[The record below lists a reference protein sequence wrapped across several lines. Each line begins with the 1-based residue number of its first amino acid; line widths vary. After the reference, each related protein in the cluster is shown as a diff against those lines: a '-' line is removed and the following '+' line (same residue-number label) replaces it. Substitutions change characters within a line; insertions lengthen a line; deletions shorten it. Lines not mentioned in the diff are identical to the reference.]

1 MNLFSL
7 FIGFFSFFILKPALN
22 RTRRR
27 VSEYLFLRREILKF
41 AQNDGAQSLIIVF
54 IYAFNY
60 FCLPNTDIFPEIMV
74 RNYKVYLCL
83 LRDLP
88 RNNVAEFT

>member
-1 MNLFSL
+1 MHWFYLHPKLHPNSAWIYSLYLLDFFSL
-7 FIGFFSFFILKPALN
+7 FILKPALN

-27 VSEYLFLRREILKF
+27 VSEYLFLRREILKS

-60 FCLPNTDIFPEIMV
+60 FCLLDTDIFPEITL
-74 RNYKVYLCL
+74 RNY
-83 LRDLP
+83 
-88 RNNVAEFT
+88 